1 MIRLAQLGLKDRIL
15 ETTDA
20 WQCYYCGECSQ
31 TCPKGAEPG
40 ETMMAIRRWLTA
52 QYDSS
57 GHGAKLYR
65 SEKAVVFSILKGVL
79 LNLFLLVLLYVFG
92 IAHLVTD
99 RVELNTVFPLMWVWG
114 VVLVHFVY
122 LGIRVFLNILN
133 MGRHVLAKT
142 LQEMKIP
149 LSIYISEFKTF
160 VLNFFTQKRW
170 KDCDGE
176 TTKTDWLKHL
186 IFMSGYGVMLVLI
199 IPFLWWF
206 QTDEILPLWHPQ
218 RWLGYYATIVLIV
231 FSIDFLRGRAKKIRN
246 DIDFRIPVIGCSR
259 FSS

>member
-1 MIRLAQLGLKDRIL
+1 MNRVDPNFLHELKDYGAVGIEKCFNCGTCTAICPLTDDQHPFPRDMIRLAQLGLKDRIL

-40 ETMMAIRRWLTA
+40 ETMMAIRRRLTA

-65 SEKAVVFSILKGVL
+65 SEKAVFTSIIKGVL

-92 IAHLVTD
+92 FAHLVTD
-99 RVELNTVFPLMWVWG
+99 RVELNTVFPLYWVWA

-133 MGRHVLAKT
+133 MGRQVLAKT
-142 LQEMKIP
+142 LLEMKIP

-160 VLNFFTQKRW
+160 ILNF
-170 KDCDGE
+170 
-176 TTKTDWLKHL
+176 
-186 IFMSGYGVMLVLI
+186 S
-199 IPFLWWF
+199 P
-206 QTDEILPLWHPQ
+206 
-218 RWLGYYATIVLIV
+218 
-231 FSIDFLRGRAKKIRN
+231 RN
-246 DIDFRIPVIGCSR
+246 DGWIVMMRRQKKTG
-259 FSS
+259 